1 MLALLGSFNDEEG
14 LTGLVSHFH
23 KTNIIYDVFIFMKN
37 IKSNIIEG
45 LYMIPYRILIG
56 VSVVFFFSW
65 APLNIFNIVDLLV
78 KTSEDPGTQVN

>member
-1 MLALLGSFNDEEG
+1 MLALLGSFNDEEE
-14 LTGLVSHFH
+14 LTGLVSHF
-23 KTNIIYDVFIFMKN
+23 NIIYNVFIFLENRKIN
-37 IKSNIIEG
+37 ITKG